1 MTRSYFVFRPL
12 DHVVSTSTSNPTPQT
27 PEKIGL
33 FPQLTGVSRGRS
45 RVFLLALAYGLA
57 SGIYARAQSSAIS
70 FIQINSSTPQT
81 PTATVTVSYKGAQTL
96 GDLNVVVVGWN
107 DTKATVQSVKDSA
120 GNTYS
125 LAIGPTSGTA
135 LRQSIY
141 YAPNIAG
148 VSSNAVTVAFSQ
160 TAAYPDVRILEYQGV
175 NTLDVTAGAS
185 GNSTSANSGA
195 ATTKSANELIF
206 GANTVATGNAAA
218 GSGFTS
224 RIITSPDSDIA
235 EDKIVTAAGSNS
247 ATATLTSAGPWVMQ
261 MVTFA
266 TGAATAS
273 PTVTGVSPSSGPVAG
288 GTAVTITG
296 TNFVTGTTVTFGSA
310 AATNV
315 SMVNS
320 TTITATT
327 PAGSAGAATVKVTNS
342 SGQSGSLASAFTY
355 TASPTLTSVSP
366 SSGPVAGGTAVTIT
380 GTNFVTGAT
389 VMFGSAAA
397 TNVSVVNSTT
407 ITATTPAGSA
417 GAATVKVTNS
427 SGQSGSVASAFTY
440 VVGQPTVSSVSPNN
454 GPAAGGTAVTIAGTN
469 FAAGAGVAFAGTPAT
484 NVVVVNSTTI
494 TATTPAGSAGTT
506 TVTVTNSG
514 GQSGSLA
521 SGFTYNA
528 PGTISFIQVNS
539 ATPQTAS
546 STVSVSYMG
555 AQTPGNLNVVVVG
568 WNDTTSTVQSVK
580 DSAGNTYSLA
590 IGPTSGTALRQ
601 SIYYAANIVGSSGNK
616 VTVTY
621 SQAAASVDVRILEY
635 QGVNT
640 LDVTAGASGNSTS
653 ANSGAATT
661 RSPNELIFGADTV
674 ATGNAAAGSGF
685 TSRIIT
691 SPDSDIAEDKIGTAA
706 GSNSATATLTSS
718 GPWVMQMVTFATGA
732 VATTPQLSA
741 SASSLS
747 FGSVTVN
754 SSATLS
760 LTLTSSG
767 TAPVTVSSA
776 TVSGKG
782 FSLVGGTLPA
792 TLSPNQTLTLQVK
805 FAPTATGSATGSLTI
820 GSNSASGSTTTVS
833 LSGTGAAATTS
844 QLSFSAASLSFGN
857 VTVNSSG
864 TQSLTLTSSGTAA
877 VTVNSASVSGTG
889 FTLVAASL
897 PTTLN
902 PNQSLTLQVQFTP
915 HATGSASGSLTISS
929 NSTSGSSASVALS
942 GTGTAANPQLTF
954 SATSLSFGSVN
965 VKSTATQSLTLTSS
979 GTTPVTVNS
988 ASVSGTGFSLVG
1000 GSFPLTLNPQQT
1012 ATLQV
1017 QFLPTAAGA
1026 VTGQLTI
1033 SSNSTSGGSASVAL
1047 SGTGTAVAHSVSL
1060 TWNAPTSSP
1069 DPVAGYNI
1077 YRSLSGGSP
1086 QLLNSTPI
1094 TATTY
1099 VDNSAVSGSTYTYT
1113 VESVDANGVQSV
1125 PSNQINVT
1133 IPTP

>member
-1 MTRSYFVFRPL
+1 MTRSKFVFRPL
-12 DHVVSTSTSNPTPQT
+12 DHVVSTSTCKPTTQT

-33 FPQLTGVSRGRS
+33 FPRLVTGAPLGRS
-45 RVFLLALAYGLA
+45 RVFLLALACGLA
-57 SGIYARAQSSAIS
+57 SGIDARAQSSAVS
-70 FIQINSSTPQT
+70 FIQVNSSTPQT
-81 PTATVTVSYKGAQTL
+81 PTATVTVSYKGAQTP

-107 DTKATVQSVKDSA
+107 DTKATVQSVKDS
-120 GNTYS
+120 T
-125 LAIGPTSGTA
+125 
-135 LRQSIY
+135 
-141 YAPNIAG
+141 
-148 VSSNAVTVAFSQ
+148 
-160 TAAYPDVRILEYQGV
+160 
-175 NTLDVTAGAS
+175 
-185 GNSTSANSGA
+185 
-195 ATTKSANELIF
+195 
-206 GANTVATGNAAA
+206 
-218 GSGFTS
+218 
-224 RIITSPDSDIA
+224 
-235 EDKIVTAAGSNS
+235 
-247 ATATLTSAGPWVMQ
+247 
-261 MVTFA
+261 
-266 TGAATAS
+266 
-273 PTVTGVSPSSGPVAG
+273 
-288 GTAVTITG
+288 
-296 TNFVTGTTVTFGSA
+296 
-310 AATNV
+310 
-315 SMVNS
+315 
-320 TTITATT
+320 
-327 PAGSAGAATVKVTNS
+327 
-342 SGQSGSLASAFTY
+342 
-355 TASPTLTSVSP
+355 
-366 SSGPVAGGTAVTIT
+366 
-380 GTNFVTGAT
+380 
-389 VMFGSAAA
+389 
-397 TNVSVVNSTT
+397 
-407 ITATTPAGSA
+407 
-417 GAATVKVTNS
+417 
-427 SGQSGSVASAFTY
+427 
-440 VVGQPTVSSVSPNN
+440 
-454 GPAAGGTAVTIAGTN
+454 
-469 FAAGAGVAFAGTPAT
+469 
-484 NVVVVNSTTI
+484 
-494 TATTPAGSAGTT
+494 
-506 TVTVTNSG
+506 
-514 GQSGSLA
+514 
-521 SGFTYNA
+521 
-528 PGTISFIQVNS
+528 
-539 ATPQTAS
+539 
-546 STVSVSYMG
+546 
-555 AQTPGNLNVVVVG
+555 
-568 WNDTTSTVQSVK
+568 
-580 DSAGNTYSLA
+580 GNTYSLA

-601 SIYYAANIVGSSGNK
+601 SIYYAANIAGVSSNA
-616 VTVTY
+616 VTVAF
-621 SQAAASVDVRILEY
+621 SQAAAYPDVRILEY
-635 QGVNT
+635 QGLNT

-661 RSPNELIFGADTV
+661 RSPNELIFGANTV
-674 ATGNAAAGSGF
+674 ATTNAAAGSGF

-691 SPDSDIAEDKIGTAA
+691 SPDGDIAEDRIVTAA
-706 GSNSATATLTSS
+706 GSNSATATLTSA
-718 GPWVMQMVTFATGA
+718 GPWVMQMVTFATSA

-767 TAPVTVSSA
+767 TGPVTVSSA

-833 LSGTGAAATTS
+833 LSGTGATATTP

-897 PTTLN
+897 PATLN

-988 ASVSGTGFSLVG
+988 ASVSGTGFSLIG

-1033 SSNSTSGGSASVAL
+1033 SSNSTSGSSTSVAL
-1047 SGTGTAVAHSVSL
+1047 SGTGTTVAHSVSL
-1060 TWNAPTSSP
+1060 SWSAPASST
-1069 DPVAGYNI
+1069 DPVVGYNI
-1077 YRSLSGGSP
+1077 YRSLSGGSL
-1086 QLLNSTPI
+1086 QMLNATPI
-1094 TATTY
+1094 TGTNY
-1099 VDNSAVSGSTYTYT
+1099 VDNSVVSGSTYAYT

-1125 PSNQINVT
+1125 PSNQTNVT